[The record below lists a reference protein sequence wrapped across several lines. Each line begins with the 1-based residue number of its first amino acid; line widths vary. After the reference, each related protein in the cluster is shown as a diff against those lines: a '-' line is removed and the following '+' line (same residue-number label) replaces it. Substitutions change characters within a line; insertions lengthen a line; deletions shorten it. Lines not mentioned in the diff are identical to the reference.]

1 MKFLSLNFL
10 IASLLLIMVS
20 AASSVDKPESRNII
34 IHKDPIKY
42 NKVTFKDIERNVDVN
57 LNKFEG
63 NLVILNFWATWC
75 APCKKEMPH
84 LSKLK
89 NNDKLPNIEIFPI
102 NISNESKKN
111 QKNFFKNLNIK
122 NLQIFSGSP
131 IELASK
137 FQIIGLPTT
146 IFINK
151 KGDEF
156 ARVIGS
162 YDFTDKEFIEWLRKY
177 N

>member
-75 APCKKEMPH
+75 APCKEEMPS
-84 LSKLK
+84 LDDLQSNSNFNDLK
-89 NNDKLPNIEIFPI
+89 VIPI
-102 NISNESKKN
+102 NIGKENISKSVI
-111 QKNFFKNLNIK
+111 FFKELNI
-122 NLQIFSGSP
+122 FFTCS
-131 IELASK
+131 
-137 FQIIGLPTT
+137 
-146 IFINK
+146 IN
-151 KGDEF
+151 
-156 ARVIGS
+156 I
-162 YDFTDKEFIEWLRKY
+162 
-177 N
+177 